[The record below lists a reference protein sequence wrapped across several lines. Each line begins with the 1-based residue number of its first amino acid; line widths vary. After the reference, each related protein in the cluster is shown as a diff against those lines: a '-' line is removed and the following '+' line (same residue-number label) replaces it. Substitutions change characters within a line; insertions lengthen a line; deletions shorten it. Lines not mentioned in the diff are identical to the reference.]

1 MKYKYSNYD
10 EIEADFQEFYHLNFE
25 EVEIERAS
33 RLLFQLPKKSRF
45 MRLLQPANN
54 WSWNEVLLNNISYF
68 LQVLAWQNTK
78 DAQEENGGR
87 NAPTIFVPDFMEDVE
102 DNTESMDIDE
112 LKAFLARERKE

>member
-10 EIEADFQEFYHLNFE
+10 EIEADFQEFYHLNFG

-54 WSWNEVLLNNISYF
+54 WDWNEILLNNAVY
-68 LQVLAWQNTK
+68 LLKVLAWQNTK
-78 DAQEENGGR
+78 DAQEENGGK
-87 NAPTIFVPDFMEDVE
+87 NAPTIFVPDFMEDME

-112 LKAFLARERKE
+112 LKAFLSRERA

>member
-10 EIEADFQEFYHLNFE
+10 EIEADFQEFYHLDFG

-54 WSWNEVLLNNISYF
+54 WSWNEVLLNDISYF
-68 LQVLAWQNTK
+68 LQVLAWQNT
-78 DAQEENGGR
+78 QEAHEGNSA
-87 NAPTIFVPDFMEDVE
+87 NAPTVFVPDFMEDIE
-102 DNTESMDIDE
+102 DNTESMDVDE
-112 LKAFLARERKE
+112 LKAFLSRERA

>member
-10 EIEADFQEFYHLNFE
+10 EIEADFQEFYHLNFG

-54 WSWNEVLLNNISYF
+54 WDWNEVLLNNISYY
-68 LQVLAWQNTK
+68 LQILAWQNTK
-78 DAQEENGGR
+78 DAQEEGER
-87 NAPTIFVPDFMEDVE
+87 NAPTIYLPDFMKDAE

>member
-54 WSWNEVLLNNISYF
+54 WGWNEVLLNNISYY
-68 LQVLAWQNTK
+68 LQILAWQNTK
-78 DAQEENGGR
+78 DAQEDDGR
-87 NAPTIFVPDFMEDVE
+87 NAPTMQLPDFMKDVE

>member
-10 EIEADFQEFYHLNFE
+10 EIEADFQEFYHLDFGG
-25 EVEIERAS
+25 VEIERAS

-54 WSWNEVLLNNISYF
+54 WDWNEILLNN
-68 LQVLAWQNTK
+68 
-78 DAQEENGGR
+78 GGK

-112 LKAFLARERKE
+112 LKAFLSRERA

>member
-10 EIEADFQEFYHLNFE
+10 EIEADFQEFYHLNFG

-54 WSWNEVLLNNISYF
+54 WDWNEVLLNNISYY
-68 LQVLAWQNTK
+68 LQILAWQNTK
-78 DAQEENGGR
+78 DAQEEGGGR
-87 NAPTIFVPDFMEDVE
+87 NAPTIYLPDFMKDAE